1 MGIMKITGV
10 EALQVALPLRRPHR
24 FASSRGDV
32 ALGKYVLVKIKTNEN
47 ITGLGEAP
55 ALKEWG
61 GDHGMYFG
69 ETAQTVLHMIRD
81 HFGPLLVG
89 EDPFRIE
96 YIHQLM
102 DRCAKGHFY
111 AKAAVDFALFDIVG
125 KALNTSV
132 YNLLGGLY
140 RERIPIAHSIG
151 IMDIKDA
158 VNEALQ
164 VIDEGVRT
172 IKLKVGLDPE
182 RDVTVVRELRSSVGP
197 KVHITVDGN
206 EGYATASDAIRCLK
220 KIEKYDVL
228 FCEQPVA
235 GIETMARVARGVSM
249 PLMADESA
257 WTPQDILR
265 IIQTQAAEIIS
276 LYPTK
281 PGGLF
286 RAKKVA
292 AVIEA
297 GGLTCNVNGSAEMGI
312 ANAVNLHLSASTR
325 VVTQACVYPVTCLE
339 GREQT
344 KVAGRFNLDDVI
356 TEPFKYEDGHLY
368 VPHGPGLGVE
378 LDEAKVAKY
387 RVA

>member
-1 MGIMKITGV
+1 MKITGI
-10 EALQVALPLRRPHR
+10 ETLRVALPLRRAHR
-24 FASSRGDV
+24 VASAVGDID
-32 ALGKYVLVKIKTNEN
+32 LGKYVIVKVKTDEG
-47 ITGLGEAP
+47 IVGLGEAP

-69 ETAQTVLHMIRD
+69 ESAQTVLHMIND
-81 HFGPLLVG
+81 NFAPILVG

-96 YIHQLM
+96 HIHTLM

-111 AKAAVDFALFDIVG
+111 AKATIDFALYDIVG
-125 KALNTSV
+125 KALKTPV

-140 RERIPIAHSIG
+140 REKIPMVHSIG
-151 IMDIKDA
+151 IMPVEKA
-158 VNEALQ
+158 VDEAKM
-164 VIDEGVRT
+164 VVDEGIKT
-172 IKLKVGLDPE
+172 IKLKVGIDPK
-182 RDVTVVRELRSSVGP
+182 RDIATVREVRKAVGP
-197 KVHITVDGN
+197 DIDITVDGN
-206 EGYATASDAIRCLK
+206 EGYPTPSDAIRHLK
-220 KIEKYDVL
+220 KMEEYNVL

-235 GIETMARVARGVSM
+235 GLEAMAQVARGVDI

-265 IIQTQAAEIIS
+265 ILEKGAAEVIS

-292 AVIEA
+292 ALIEA
-297 GGLTCNVNGSAEMGI
+297 GGLTANVNGSAEMGV
-312 ANAVNLHLSASTR
+312 ANAVNLHLSASTK
-325 VVTQACVYPVTCLE
+325 VVSHACVYPITSLE

-344 KVAGRFNLDDVI
+344 KVAGRFYLDDII
-356 TEPFKYEDGHLY
+356 TEPFKYEDGYLY

-378 LDEAKVAKY
+378 LDEEKIAKY
-387 RVA
+387 RIE

>member
-1 MGIMKITGV
+1 MKIKSL

-24 FASSRGDV
+24 FAASRGEI
-32 ALGKYVLVKIKTNEN
+32 ALGKYVIVKVHTDEGIV
-47 ITGLGEAP
+47 GLGEAP
-55 ALKEWG
+55 VLKEWG
-61 GDHGMYFG
+61 GDYGMYFG
-69 ETAQTVLHMIRD
+69 ETAQTVMHMVRD
-81 HFGPLLVG
+81 CFAPILEG

-96 YIHQLM
+96 HLHTLM

-111 AKAAVDFALFDIVG
+111 AKAAIDFALYDIVG
-125 KALNTSV
+125 KALKTPV

-140 RERIPIAHSIG
+140 REKIPMVHSIG
-151 IMDIKDA
+151 IMPNKDA
-158 VNEALQ
+158 VTEALQ
-164 VIDEGVRT
+164 VLDEGIRI
-172 IKLKVGLDPE
+172 IKLKIGLDPE
-182 RDVTVVRELRSSVGP
+182 RDIALVRDLRAAVGP
-197 KVHITVDGN
+197 KIGITVDGN
-206 EGYATASDAIRCLK
+206 EGYTTASDAIRYLK
-220 KIEKYDVL
+220 RLEEFDIL

-235 GIETMARVARGVSM
+235 GLRAMAKVARGVSF

-265 IIQTQAAEIIS
+265 IIEMQAAEVIS

-286 RAKKVA
+286 RAKQVA

-312 ANAVNLHLSASTR
+312 ANAVNLHLSASTK
-325 VVTQACVYPVTCLE
+325 VVSQGCVYPITNLE

-344 KVAGRFNLDDVI
+344 KVAGHFYLDDI
-356 TEPFKYEDGHLY
+356 IREPFKYEDGFLY

-387 RVA
+387 RIA